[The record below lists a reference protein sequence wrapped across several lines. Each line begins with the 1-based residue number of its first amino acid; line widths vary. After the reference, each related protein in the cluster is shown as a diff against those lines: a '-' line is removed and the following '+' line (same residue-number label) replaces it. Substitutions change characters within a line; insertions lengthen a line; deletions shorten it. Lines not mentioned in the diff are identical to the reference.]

1 MSDNLNKSGGVAGTH
16 PNSLKNLKAGWTSE
30 TAKEAQLLG
39 AAKRKA
45 NKMAREQLKMSID
58 SWKGLQEE
66 FKEDNISSV
75 DMLKV
80 MMMQKLEDGDHDT
93 AIDIMKTLAE
103 FERPKLARIESRIE
117 EVKTDDLSDDE
128 LDARLKALMNKE

>member
-1 MSDNLNKSGGVAGTH
+1 MSDKVH
-16 PNSLKNLKAGWTSE
+16 PNSLKNLRPGWTSE

-45 NKMAREQLKMSID
+45 NKMAREQLKMSLD

-66 FKEDNISSV
+66 LKNEDISSV

-103 FERPKLARIESRIE
+103 FERPKLARVESKIEDARADEI
-117 EVKTDDLSDDE
+117 SDDE
-128 LDARLKALMNKE
+128 LTARIAALTAKD